1 VNERLPGTQ
10 EHLEGSGADPGAGAV
25 GAGARVSGTAARTGA
40 VSADQKDDVRIGVRL
55 RHARKLKGLR
65 LKDLADAVGCSESFL
80 SKVENEQVTP
90 SLKTLHRLVAEL
102 GTTIGELF
110 SVATGDHHVV
120 MRRKDRPLVRT
131 ESVGRGASSGVF
143 MECLIADPGS
153 RLLYG
158 SIHVVEPGCSS
169 GGTIQHSGEEVGY
182 VLEGVLNLQVD
193 GITYLLETGDSF
205 FFDSSLHHGYSNPGS
220 VTTRI
225 IWINTPPTF

>member
-1 VNERLPGTQ
+1 MNEREPDAR
-10 EHLEGSGADPGAGAV
+10 EHLEGSGADPVVSVVDGGHSTSGAATRAGA
-25 GAGARVSGTAARTGA
+25 ASGER
-40 VSADQKDDVRIGVRL
+40 SDDVRIGVKV

-65 LKDLADAVGCSESFL
+65 LKDLADAIGCSESFL

-110 SVATGDHHVV
+110 SVSTGNHHVV
-120 MRRKDRPLVRT
+120 MRHNERPVVRT

-143 MECLIADPGS
+143 MECLIADPES

-169 GGTIQHSGEEVGY
+169 GGTIHHLGEEVGY
-182 VLEGVLNLQVD
+182 VLEGVLNLEVD
-193 GITYLLETGDSF
+193 GTTYFLEAGDSF

-220 VTTRI
+220 ETTRV